1 MGSILELGRFPG
13 GGHGNPF
20 LYSCL
25 DNFMDRGAWQA
36 TIHGDH
42 KESDTT
48 EHVPTHQTCARH
60 HTKYF
65 SEFRD
70 SK

>member
-1 MGSILELGRFPG
+1 
-13 GGHGNPF
+13 
-20 LYSCL
+20 
-25 DNFMDRGAWQA
+25 MDRGAWQA

-65 SEFRD
+65 TYFIHLTF
-70 SK
+70 KTILLQQTF